1 MLGMRKLAVLGTFLV
16 AITLSVS
23 IEAQTPNNQAVPET
37 RQPQAA
43 SLSEALDRGVA
54 AYKDGHYDDA
64 IELFRQAVAL
74 DAASSQARLYLGSAY
89 AQEVVPALNT
99 PENLANAKNAID
111 NLKMVP
117 EGGPNYLAA
126 LKSIASVYSNV
137 NRMNEAREAQLQA
150 LKIEP
155 SDAEPH
161 YTVGVLDYTEAYKNA
176 RTVLAAN
183 GLQDDGVGNAKLAV
197 SPCLELRDK
206 NSALISDGIDHL
218 TRAIE
223 LNPKYD
229 DAMAY
234 MNLVYRRR
242 ADLSCGDESIRA
254 ADIAQADQWVQ
265 RAIATRK
272 QNDAASSPPK

>member
-99 PENLANAKNAID
+99 PENLANAK
-111 NLKMVP
+111 P
-117 EGGPNYLAA
+117 
-126 LKSIASVYSNV
+126 
-137 NRMNEAREAQLQA
+137 R
-150 LKIEP
+150 
-155 SDAEPH
+155 PH
-161 YTVGVLDYTEAYKNA
+161 PRG
-176 RTVLAAN
+176 
-183 GLQDDGVGNAKLAV
+183 
-197 SPCLELRDK
+197 
-206 NSALISDGIDHL
+206 
-218 TRAIE
+218 TR
-223 LNPKYD
+223 
-229 DAMAY
+229 
-234 MNLVYRRR
+234 
-242 ADLSCGDESIRA
+242 
-254 ADIAQADQWVQ
+254 
-265 RAIATRK
+265 
-272 QNDAASSPPK
+272 